1 MAKHPLPFNR
11 VAPMIFAPTERALVD
26 LDGIVRTAD
35 LLRAA
40 LYVHQQGLQNGPQSA
55 VVLGVKRCAPLDK
68 LGRCAAHDLVCE
80 EHNLLESEVTL
91 LKL

>member
-1 MAKHPLPFNR
+1 VHN
-11 VAPMIFAPTERALVD
+11 VTTPTCSVHGRASLALVD
-26 LDGIVRTAD
+26 LDGLIRTAD

-40 LYVHQQGLQNGPQSA
+40 LRVHQHGLSAELAPIRDRNGTDAMLS
-55 VVLGVKRCAPLDK
+55 LDK
-68 LGRCAAHDLVCE
+68 AGRCAAHDVLCA

>member
-1 MAKHPLPFNR
+1 MLQLLH
-11 VAPMIFAPTERALVD
+11 ALCTDAQV
-26 LDGIVRTAD
+26 LLSSISTVLIRTAD

-40 LYVHQQGLQNGPQSA
+40 LRVHQHGLSAELALIRDHNGTDAMLS
-55 VVLGVKRCAPLDK
+55 LDK
-68 LGRCAAHDLVCE
+68 AGRCAAHDVLCA